1 MLAPVELVIERGHIR
16 VIAPDKDRGR
26 SLAGTSEVAQ
36 KMSAYDSK

>member
-1 MLAPVELVIERGHIR
+1 MLAPVELVIEGRHMR

-26 SLAGTSEVAQ
+26 LLAATSEVAQ